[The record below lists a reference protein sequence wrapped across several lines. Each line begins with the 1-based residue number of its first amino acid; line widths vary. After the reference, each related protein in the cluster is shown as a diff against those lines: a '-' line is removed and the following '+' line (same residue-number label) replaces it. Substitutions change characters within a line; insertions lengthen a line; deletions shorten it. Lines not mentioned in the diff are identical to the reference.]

1 MAGSFN
7 LPRESDN
14 ATLILIGASVRA
26 LAFSCIRAGYQ
37 PWCIDLY
44 ADEDLTKNCPT
55 TLITKSFPD
64 EISDLIKT
72 APKVPI
78 LYTGGLENHSAL
90 LQLLSAERTV
100 LGITGNT
107 LTNLRNTPEFYNLLK
122 SKQINTPTIITS
134 TKDLNK
140 ETSYLRKPKY
150 RSGGLGIKPFDPS
163 KQTMVDDADFYYQ
176 EFIKGESR
184 SAIFCFN
191 ESGFELLGA
200 SIQSSGTQSL
210 HASDFLYSGNMGPVN
225 PCASELKDLQTI
237 GEIISSNYR
246 PRGLLGMDYILNESR
261 VYPLEINPRYTAS
274 MEVLELALGQNF
286 ITKHMQAFG
295 FKTICENPARTETSV
310 IGKAIYYAP
319 HDVLIPEDAPWVS
332 IEANPRLFSPFADIP
347 RANSAIDK
355 GSPVVTIFA
364 KADSLTEVE
373 VQLKKLTSQ
382 LDSLFHV
389 GTLQNNLV

>member
-200 SIQSSGTQSL
+200 SIQSSGIQSL

-237 GEIISSNYR
+237 GKIISSNYR
-246 PRGLLGMDYILNESR
+246 PRGLLGMDYIINESR

-319 HDVLIPEDAPWVS
+319 HDVLISEDVPWVS
-332 IEANPRLFSPFADIP
+332 TETNPRLFSPFADIP

>member
-7 LPRESDN
+7 LPRKADN

-122 SKQINTPTIITS
+122 SKQINTPSIITS

-184 SAIFCFN
+184 SAIFCFT

-200 SIQSSGTQSL
+200 SIQSSGIQSL
-210 HASDFLYSGNMGPVN
+210 HASDFLYSGNMGPVKLCN
-225 PCASELKDLQTI
+225 SELTELQTI

-246 PRGLLGMDYILNESR
+246 PRGLLGMDYILNDSSIF
-261 VYPLEINPRYTAS
+261 PLEINPRYTAS

-319 HDVLIPEDAPWVS
+319 HDVLISEDVPWVS
-332 IEANPRLFSPFADIP
+332 TEANPRLFSPFADIP

>member
-176 EFIKGESR
+176 KFIKGESR

-191 ESGFELLGA
+191 ESGFELLGT

-237 GEIISSNYR
+237 GKIISSNYR

-295 FKTICENPARTETSV
+295 FKTICENPAHTEPSV

-319 HDVLIPEDAPWVS
+319 HDVLISEDVPWVS
-332 IEANPRLFSPFADIP
+332 TEANPRLFSPFADIP

>member
-1 MAGSFN
+1 MAGMFN
-7 LPRESDN
+7 LPHKGDN
-14 ATLILIGASVRA
+14 TTLILIGASVRA
-26 LAFSCIRAGYQ
+26 LAFSCIRAGYK

-55 TLITKSFPD
+55 TLITKSFPN
-64 EISDLIKT
+64 EIADLMKA
-72 APKVPI
+72 APKAPI

-90 LQLLSAERTV
+90 LHLLSAQRTI
-100 LGITGNT
+100 LGITGST
-107 LTNLRNTPEFYNLLK
+107 LYNLRNIPEFYNLLK
-122 SKQINTPTIITS
+122 SKKIKTPAIITNS
-134 TKDLNK
+134 KNFNI

-163 KQTMVDDADFYYQ
+163 KQAMVEDADFYYQ
-176 EFIKGESR
+176 ECIKGESR
-184 SAIFCFN
+184 SAIFCFT
-191 ESGFELLGA
+191 ESGFELLGT

-225 PCASELKDLQTI
+225 PCASELKELQTI
-237 GEIISSNYR
+237 GRIISSNYR
-246 PRGLLGMDYILNESR
+246 PRGLLGMDYILNDSR

-295 FKTICENPARTETSV
+295 FKTICENPAHTEPSV

-319 HDVLIPEDAPWVS
+319 NDVTIPEDAPWVS
-332 IEANPRLFSPFADIP
+332 IESNPRLFSPFADIP
-347 RANSAIDK
+347 RANFAIDK

-364 KADSLTEVE
+364 KASSLNEVE
-373 VQLKKLTSQ
+373 GQLKTRTSQ

>member
-1 MAGSFN
+1 MAGRFN
-7 LPRESDN
+7 LPRKGDN
-14 ATLILIGASVRA
+14 ATLILIGASVRS

-44 ADEDLTKNCPT
+44 ADEDLAKNCPT

-64 EISDLIKT
+64 EISDLIKA

-90 LQLLSAERTV
+90 LHFLSAQRTI
-100 LGITGNT
+100 LGITGRT
-107 LTNLRNTPEFYNLLK
+107 LYNLRNIPGFYKLLK
-122 SKQINTPTIITS
+122 SKQINTPAIIIS
-134 TKDLNK
+134 MKDLNN

-163 KQTMVDDADFYYQ
+163 KQAMVDDSDFYYQ
-176 EFIKGESR
+176 EFINGESR
-184 SAIFCFN
+184 SAIFCFT
-191 ESGFELLGA
+191 ESGFELLGL

-210 HASDFLYSGNMGPVN
+210 HANDFLYSGNMGPVK
-225 PCASELKDLQTI
+225 PCNSELKELQTI
-237 GEIISSNYR
+237 GKIISSNYR
-246 PRGLLGMDYILNESR
+246 PRGLLGLDYILNDSK

-286 ITKHMQAFG
+286 ITKHLQAFG
-295 FKTICENPARTETSV
+295 IKPIYENPAPSETTV

-319 HDVLIPEDAPWVS
+319 HDVLIPKEAPWHS
-332 IEANPRLFSPFADIP
+332 IEANPLLFSPFADIP
-347 RANSAIDK
+347 KTGSAIHK
-355 GSPVVTIFA
+355 GSPVITVFA
-364 KADSLTEVE
+364 KADSLTEVK
-373 VQLKKLTSQ
+373 VQLKTRTSQ

>member
-1 MAGSFN
+1 MAGMFN
-7 LPRESDN
+7 LPLKGNN

-26 LAFSCIRAGYQ
+26 LAFSCIRAGYK

-72 APKVPI
+72 APKAPI

-90 LQLLSAERTV
+90 LHLLSAQRTI
-100 LGITGNT
+100 LGITGST
-107 LTNLRNTPEFYNLLK
+107 LYNLRNIPGFYNLLK
-122 SKQINTPTIITS
+122 SKKIKTPAIITKS
-134 TKDLNK
+134 KDFNK

-163 KQTMVDDADFYYQ
+163 KQTIVEDADFYYQ
-176 EFIKGESR
+176 ECIKGESR
-184 SAIFCFN
+184 SAIFCFT
-191 ESGFELLGA
+191 ESGFELLGT

-237 GEIISSNYR
+237 GKIISSNYR
-246 PRGLLGMDYILNESR
+246 PRGLLGMDYILNDSR

-274 MEVLELALGQNF
+274 MEVLEIALGQNF

-295 FKTICENPARTETSV
+295 FKTICENPASTEPSV

-319 HDVLIPEDAPWVS
+319 HDVTIPEDAPWVS

-355 GSPVVTIFA
+355 GSPVITIFA
-364 KADSLTEVE
+364 KASSLNEVE
-373 VQLKKLTSQ
+373 GQLKTRTSQ

>member
-1 MAGSFN
+1 MAGMFN
-7 LPRESDN
+7 LPNKGDN
-14 ATLILIGASVRA
+14 TTLILIGASVRA
-26 LAFSCIRAGYQ
+26 LAFSCIRAGYK

-55 TLITKSFPD
+55 TLITKSFPN
-64 EISDLIKT
+64 EIADLMKA
-72 APKVPI
+72 APKAPI

-90 LQLLSAERTV
+90 LHLLSAQRTI
-100 LGITGNT
+100 LGITGST
-107 LTNLRNTPEFYNLLK
+107 LYNLRNIPEFYNLLK
-122 SKQINTPTIITS
+122 SKKIKTPAIITNS
-134 TKDLNK
+134 KNFNI

-163 KQTMVDDADFYYQ
+163 KQAMVEDADFYYQ
-176 EFIKGESR
+176 ECIKGESR
-184 SAIFCFN
+184 SAIFCFT
-191 ESGFELLGA
+191 ESGFELLGT

-225 PCASELKDLQTI
+225 PCASELKELQTI
-237 GEIISSNYR
+237 GKIISSNYR
-246 PRGLLGMDYILNESR
+246 PRGLLGMDYILNDSR

-295 FKTICENPARTETSV
+295 FKTICENPAHTEPSV

-319 HDVLIPEDAPWVS
+319 NDVTIPEEAPWVS
-332 IEANPRLFSPFADIP
+332 IESNPQLFSPFADIP
-347 RANSAIDK
+347 RANFAIDK

-364 KADSLTEVE
+364 KASSVNEVE
-373 VQLKKLTSQ
+373 GQLKTRTSQ

>member
-150 RSGGLGIKPFDPS
+150 RSGGLGIKPFEPS

-210 HASDFLYSGNMGPVN
+210 HASDFLYSGNMGPVKLCN
-225 PCASELKDLQTI
+225 SELTELQTI

-246 PRGLLGMDYILNESR
+246 PRGLLGVDYILNDSR
-261 VYPLEINPRYTAS
+261 IYLQWIYP
-274 MEVLELALGQNF
+274 
-286 ITKHMQAFG
+286 
-295 FKTICENPARTETSV
+295 
-310 IGKAIYYAP
+310 
-319 HDVLIPEDAPWVS
+319 
-332 IEANPRLFSPFADIP
+332 
-347 RANSAIDK
+347 
-355 GSPVVTIFA
+355 
-364 KADSLTEVE
+364 
-373 VQLKKLTSQ
+373 
-382 LDSLFHV
+382 
-389 GTLQNNLV
+389 

>member
-176 EFIKGESR
+176 KFIKGESR

-191 ESGFELLGA
+191 ESDFELLGT

-237 GEIISSNYR
+237 GKIISSNYR
-246 PRGLLGMDYILNESR
+246 PRGLLGMDYIINESR

-295 FKTICENPARTETSV
+295 FKTICENPAHTEPSV

-319 HDVLIPEDAPWVS
+319 HDVLISEDVPWVS
-332 IEANPRLFSPFADIP
+332 TEANPRLFSPFADIP

-364 KADSLTEVE
+364 KASSLNEVE
-373 VQLKKLTSQ
+373 GQLKTRTSQ

>member
-1 MAGSFN
+1 MAGRFN
-7 LPRESDN
+7 LPRKGDN

-26 LAFSCIRAGYQ
+26 LAFSCIRAGYN

-44 ADEDLTKNCPT
+44 ADEDLAKNCPT
-55 TLITKSFPD
+55 TLITKSFPN

-72 APKVPI
+72 APVAPI

-90 LQLLSAERTV
+90 LHSLSAERTV

-122 SKQINTPTIITS
+122 SKQINTPKIIIS

-140 ETSYLRKPKY
+140 ETSYLRKPKN

-163 KQTMVDDADFYYQ
+163 KQTMIDDSDFYYQ

-184 SAIFCFN
+184 SAIFCFT
-191 ESGFELLGA
+191 ESGFELLGTT
-200 SIQSSGTQSL
+200 IQSSGTQSL
-210 HASDFLYSGNMGPVN
+210 HADDFLYSGNIGPVKPN
-225 PCASELKDLQTI
+225 NSELKELQTI
-237 GEIISSNYR
+237 GEIISINYR
-246 PRGLLGMDYILNESR
+246 PHGLLGMDYILNDLK

-274 MEVLELALGQNF
+274 MEVLELGLGQNF

-295 FKTICENPARTETSV
+295 IKPIYENPAPSEIAV

-319 HDVLIPEDAPWVS
+319 HNVLIPKEAPWLS
-332 IEANPRLFSPFADIP
+332 IDANPRLFSPFADIP
-347 RANSAIDK
+347 KTGSAIHK

-364 KADSLTEVE
+364 KADSLNEVKA
-373 VQLKKLTSQ
+373 QLKTRTSE

-389 GTLQNNLV
+389 GALQNNLV

>member
-122 SKQINTPTIITS
+122 SKQINTPNIITS

-176 EFIKGESR
+176 KFIKGESR

-200 SIQSSGTQSL
+200 SIQSSGIQSL

-237 GEIISSNYR
+237 GKIISSNYR
-246 PRGLLGMDYILNESR
+246 PRGLLGMDYIINESR

-332 IEANPRLFSPFADIP
+332 TEANPQLFSPFADIP

>member
-176 EFIKGESR
+176 KFIKGESR

-191 ESGFELLGA
+191 ESGFELLGT

-210 HASDFLYSGNMGPVN
+210 HASDFLYSGNMGPVK

-237 GEIISSNYR
+237 GKIISSNYR
-246 PRGLLGMDYILNESR
+246 PRGLLGMDYIINESR

-295 FKTICENPARTETSV
+295 FKTICENPAHTEPSV

-319 HDVLIPEDAPWVS
+319 HDVLISEDVPWVS
-332 IEANPRLFSPFADIP
+332 TEANPRLFSPFADIP

>member
-1 MAGSFN
+1 MARRFN
-7 LPRESDN
+7 LPRKGDN

-26 LAFSCIRAGYQ
+26 LAFSCIRAGYN

-44 ADEDLTKNCPT
+44 ADEDLKKNCPT
-55 TLITKSFPD
+55 TRITKSFPN

-72 APKVPI
+72 APIAPI
-78 LYTGGLENHSAL
+78 LYTGGLENHPAL
-90 LQLLSAERTV
+90 LQSLCAERIV

-107 LTNLRNTPEFYNLLK
+107 LTNLRNIPRFYNLLK
-122 SKQINTPTIITS
+122 FKQINSPNIIIS

-150 RSGGLGIKPFDPS
+150 RSGGLEIKPFDPS
-163 KQTMVDDADFYYQ
+163 KQTMVEDADFYYQ
-176 EFIKGESR
+176 EFIEGESR
-184 SAIFCFN
+184 SAIFCFT
-191 ESGFELLGA
+191 ESGFELLGTT
-200 SIQSSGTQSL
+200 IQSSGTQSL
-210 HASDFLYSGNMGPVN
+210 HADDFLYSGNIGPVI
-225 PCASELKDLQTI
+225 PCNSELAELQTI
-237 GEIISSNYR
+237 GELIFSNYR

-295 FKTICENPARTETSV
+295 INPSYEKHASRETAV

-332 IEANPRLFSPFADIP
+332 IGANPWLFSPFADIP

-364 KADSLTEVE
+364 KADSLNDVKA
-373 VQLKKLTSQ
+373 QLKTRTSQ

>member
-191 ESGFELLGA
+191 ESGFELLGT

-210 HASDFLYSGNMGPVN
+210 HASDFLYSGNMGPVKLCN
-225 PCASELKDLQTI
+225 SELTELQTI

-246 PRGLLGMDYILNESR
+246 PRGLLGMDYILNDSSIF
-261 VYPLEINPRYTAS
+261 PLEINPRYTAS

-319 HDVLIPEDAPWVS
+319 HDVLISEDVPWVS
-332 IEANPRLFSPFADIP
+332 TEANPRLFSPFADIP

>member
-7 LPRESDN
+7 LPRKSDN

-26 LAFSCIRAGYQ
+26 LAFSCIRAGYN

-90 LQLLSAERTV
+90 LQSLSAERTV

-122 SKQINTPTIITS
+122 SKQINTPNIITS

-163 KQTMVDDADFYYQ
+163 KQAIVDDSDFYYQ

-184 SAIFCFN
+184 SAIFCFT
-191 ESGFELLGA
+191 ESGFELLGTT
-200 SIQSSGTQSL
+200 IQSSGTQSL
-210 HASDFLYSGNMGPVN
+210 HADDFLYSGNIGPVKPN
-225 PCASELKDLQTI
+225 NSELTELQTI

-246 PRGLLGMDYILNESR
+246 PRGLLGMDYILNESK

-295 FKTICENPARTETSV
+295 FKAICENPARTEPSV

-332 IEANPRLFSPFADIP
+332 IEANPRLFSTFADIP

-355 GSPVVTIFA
+355 VSPVVTIFA

>member
-1 MAGSFN
+1 MAGRFN
-7 LPRESDN
+7 LPLKGDN
-14 ATLILIGASVRA
+14 STLILIGASVRA

-44 ADEDLTKNCPT
+44 ADEDLAKNCPT

-64 EISDLIKT
+64 EISDLIKA
-72 APKVPI
+72 APKAPI

-90 LQLLSAERTV
+90 LHYLSAQRTI
-100 LGITGNT
+100 LGITGTT
-107 LTNLRNTPEFYNLLK
+107 LAKLRNTPAFYNLLK
-122 SKQINTPTIITS
+122 SKKIKTPAIITKS
-134 TKDLNK
+134 KNFNK
-140 ETSYLRKPKY
+140 EKSYLRKPKY
-150 RSGGLGIKPFDPS
+150 RSGGIEIKPFEPS

-184 SAIFCFN
+184 SAIFCFT
-191 ESGFELLGA
+191 ESGFELLGV
-200 SIQSSGTQSL
+200 SIQYSGTQSL
-210 HASDFLYSGNMGPVN
+210 HANDFLYSGNMGPVK
-225 PCASELKDLQTI
+225 PCNSELKDLQTI
-237 GEIISSNYR
+237 GKIISSNYR
-246 PRGLLGMDYILNESR
+246 PRGLLGMDYILNDSK

-274 MEVLELALGQNF
+274 MEVFELALGQNF

-319 HDVLIPEDAPWVS
+319 HNVLIPKEAPWLS
-332 IEANPRLFSPFADIP
+332 IDANPQLFSPFADIP
-347 RANSAIDK
+347 KIGSAIQK

-364 KADSLTEVE
+364 KTDSLNEVKA
-373 VQLKKLTSQ
+373 QLKTRTSQ

>member
-90 LQLLSAERTV
+90 LQSLSAERTV

-122 SKQINTPTIITS
+122 SKQINTPNIITS

-176 EFIKGESR
+176 KFIKGESR

-191 ESGFELLGA
+191 ESGFELLGT

-210 HASDFLYSGNMGPVN
+210 HASDFLYSGNMGPVK

-237 GEIISSNYR
+237 GKIISSNY
-246 PRGLLGMDYILNESR
+246 
-261 VYPLEINPRYTAS
+261 
-274 MEVLELALGQNF
+274 
-286 ITKHMQAFG
+286 
-295 FKTICENPARTETSV
+295 
-310 IGKAIYYAP
+310 
-319 HDVLIPEDAPWVS
+319 S
-332 IEANPRLFSPFADIP
+332 IFF
-347 RANSAIDK
+347 
-355 GSPVVTIFA
+355 
-364 KADSLTEVE
+364 
-373 VQLKKLTSQ
+373 
-382 LDSLFHV
+382 
-389 GTLQNNLV
+389 

>member
-7 LPRESDN
+7 LPRKGDK
-14 ATLILIGASVRA
+14 ATLILIGASVRS

-44 ADEDLTKNCPT
+44 ADEDLAKNCPT
-55 TLITKSFPD
+55 TLITKSFPN

-72 APKVPI
+72 APLAPI
-78 LYTGGLENHSAL
+78 LYTGGLENHPAL
-90 LQLLSAERTV
+90 LQLLSAERAI
-100 LGITGNT
+100 LGVTGNT
-107 LTNLRNTPEFYNLLK
+107 LTNLRNTSELYNLLK
-122 SKQINTPTIITS
+122 SKQINTPAIIIS

-140 ETSYLRKPKY
+140 EISYLRKPKY

-163 KQTMVDDADFYYQ
+163 KQTMVEDADFYYQ

-184 SAIFCFN
+184 SAIFCFT
-191 ESGFELLGA
+191 ESGFELLGV

-210 HASDFLYSGNMGPVN
+210 HADDFLYSGNMGPVK
-225 PCASELKDLQTI
+225 PCSSELKDLQTI
-237 GEIISSNYR
+237 GEIISSNYH
-246 PRGLLGMDYILNESR
+246 PLGLLGMDYILNDSK

-295 FKTICENPARTETSV
+295 IKPIYENPARTEPSV

-319 HDVLIPEDAPWVS
+319 HDVLIPNEAPWLS
-332 IEANPRLFSPFADIP
+332 IESNPKLFSTFADIP
-347 RANSAIDK
+347 KTGSAIHRC
-355 GSPVVTIFA
+355 SPVVTIFA
-364 KADSLTEVE
+364 KADSLTEVKA
-373 VQLKKLTSQ
+373 QLKTRTSQ

>member
-90 LQLLSAERTV
+90 LQSLSAERTV

-122 SKQINTPTIITS
+122 SKQINTPNIITS

-237 GEIISSNYR
+237 GKIISSNYR
-246 PRGLLGMDYILNESR
+246 PRGLLGMDYIINESR

-332 IEANPRLFSPFADIP
+332 TEANPQLFSPFADIP

>member
-176 EFIKGESR
+176 KFIKGESR

-200 SIQSSGTQSL
+200 SIQSSGIQSL

-237 GEIISSNYR
+237 GKIISSNYR

-319 HDVLIPEDAPWVS
+319 HDVLISEDVPWVS
-332 IEANPRLFSPFADIP
+332 TEANPRLFSPFADIP

>member
-7 LPRESDN
+7 LPRKADN

-176 EFIKGESR
+176 KFIKGESR

-191 ESGFELLGA
+191 ESGFELLGT
-200 SIQSSGTQSL
+200 STQSSGIQSL

-237 GEIISSNYR
+237 GKIISSNYR
-246 PRGLLGMDYILNESR
+246 PRGLLGMDYILNDSSIF
-261 VYPLEINPRYTAS
+261 PLEINPRYTAS

-295 FKTICENPARTETSV
+295 FKTICETPARTETSV
-310 IGKAIYYAP
+310 IGKAIDYAP
-319 HDVLIPEDAPWVS
+319 HDVLSPEDAPWVS
-332 IEANPRLFSPFADIP
+332 TEANPRLFSPFADIP

>member
-1 MAGSFN
+1 MAGRFN
-7 LPRESDN
+7 LPLIGDN

-55 TLITKSFPD
+55 TRITKSFPD

-72 APKVPI
+72 APIAPI

-90 LQLLSAERTV
+90 LQSLSAERTV

-107 LTNLRNTPEFYNLLK
+107 LTNLRNIPEFYNLLK
-122 SKQINTPTIITS
+122 SEQINTPTIITS

-140 ETSYLRKPKY
+140 ETSYLRKPKC

-163 KQTMVDDADFYYQ
+163 KQTMVEDADFYYQ

-184 SAIFCFN
+184 SAIFCFS
-191 ESGFELLGA
+191 ESGFELLGT

-210 HASDFLYSGNMGPVN
+210 HADDFLYSGSMGPVK
-225 PCASELKDLQTI
+225 PCNSELTELQTI
-237 GEIISSNYR
+237 GEIISINYH

-295 FKTICENPARTETSV
+295 FKTICENPARTEPSV

-319 HDVLIPEDAPWVS
+319 HDVLIPEDVPWVS
-332 IEANPRLFSPFADIP
+332 TETNPRLFSPFADIP
-347 RANSAIDK
+347 RANSTIDK

-364 KADSLTEVE
+364 KADSLNEVKA
-373 VQLKKLTSQ
+373 QLKTRTSQ
-382 LDSLFHV
+382 LDSLLHV